1 VFVRVLLVNQTA
13 SGGLG
18 FLSARFWPA
27 AAAVWTA
34 SVLALALSPHVE
46 PSWLLRTFGDKAL
59 HGAAFAVGAAVWV
72 RTIELSS
79 RFSSWGAIG
88 AGSAAALMVGAAIEI
103 LQSYIPGRTADVRDL
118 AADVAGILFALL
130 LLRLRR
136 RTRPGIST

>member
-1 VFVRVLLVNQTA
+1 LRVLLVNQVS

-18 FLSARFWPA
+18 FLSSRFWPA

-34 SVLALALSPHVE
+34 SVLALALSPQVE
-46 PSWLLRTFGDKAL
+46 PGWLLRTFGDKVL
-59 HGAAFAVGAAVWV
+59 HGAAFTVGAAVWV
-72 RTIELSS
+72 CTIGLSS

-88 AGSAAALMVGAAIEI
+88 AGSVAALMVGAAIEI

-118 AADVAGILFALL
+118 ASDVAGILFALL

-136 RTRPGIST
+136 RTRLGIST